1 MCGYVYVC
9 SIRDPCDR
17 LGPRARARDPLAP
30 LCPSQHTASHLTS
43 PSSAPPSTLSVRIH
57 SLALTSRVVFAVCVR
72 TLIVGAIVGQ
82 RRHTLRYFPHRQD
95 CTADD
100 CGARWSRVFRGQGA
114 FARPPFQRS
123 WRCLFYPRTLLG
135 PRRGRAQGGDANSRQ
150 GSCMGLV
157 GQRKAA
163 KVAAILPARQRS
175 HGPGGAADQGA
186 RQPADCPARV
196 RSDCVCLV
204 HMW

>member
-30 LCPSQHTASHLTS
+30 LCPSQHTAPHLTS

-135 PRRGRAQGGDANSRQ
+135 PRRGRAQGGDANYRQ
-150 GSCMGLV
+150 GEAAWASLV
-157 GQRKAA
+157 SARRQKSPPFYLLGKGVTDLAEPLIKALA
-163 KVAAILPARQRS
+163 SLPIVP
-175 HGPGGAADQGA
+175 H
-186 RQPADCPARV
+186 
-196 RSDCVCLV
+196 VCAQIASA
-204 HMW
+204 